1 MKTIL
6 IETGCALAMTM
17 AATLTHA
24 QVRTTDPLQ
33 RITQCFRGGEFH
45 AEGTYRLSE
54 SVVSRQVDTVT
65 GPMRVSIDDGYR
77 MMIYRKSTAPLVN
90 LLIERSEA
98 GQFASDRDALLKHLA
113 ALANG
118 SQPPEQA
125 HVENSTLNGIEI
137 AALNK
142 PAMETSGV
150 ISMVQLFDA
159 ATGTIATAHVLN
171 QQGPAREFTSAA
183 EYAVLRDRFIGAL
196 SACMARKS

>member
-1 MKTIL
+1 MKTIMKTS
-6 IETGCALAMTM
+6 IVLAMIVA
-17 AATLTHA
+17 AATTRA
-24 QVRTTDPLQ
+24 QDRSTDPLQ

-54 SVVSRQVDTVT
+54 SVVSRQVDTAT

-90 LLIERSEA
+90 LLIERSAA
-98 GQFASDRDALLKHLA
+98 GQFASDREAISRHMA
-113 ALANG
+113 ALAAG
-118 SQPPEQA
+118 SPPPEKVN
-125 HVENSTLNGIEI
+125 VEHSALHGIDII
-137 AALNK
+137 AINK

-159 ATGTIATAHVLN
+159 ATGTIATAHILN

-183 EYAVLRDRFIGAL
+183 DYAVLRDRFIGAL